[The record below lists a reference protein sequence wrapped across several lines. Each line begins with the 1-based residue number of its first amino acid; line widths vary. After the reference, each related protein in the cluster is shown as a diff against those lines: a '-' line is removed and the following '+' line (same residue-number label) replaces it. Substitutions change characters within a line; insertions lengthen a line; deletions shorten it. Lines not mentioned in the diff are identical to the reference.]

1 MSTKLEKVISD
12 IEKTEKKVIE
22 LQGQLKDLYEKK
34 TEYENVEIVNT
45 VRALVMDKE
54 GILEFLKTMKPAQAK
69 ALKTASLGVVK
80 KEDDTNEND

>member
-1 MSTKLEKVISD
+1 MRRPKRRSLSCKVSLRTSTK
-12 IEKTEKKVIE
+12 
-22 LQGQLKDLYEKK
+22 KK

-69 ALKTASLGVVK
+69 ALKTASFGAVK
-80 KEDDTNEND
+80 KEDDTNDND

>member
-22 LQGQLKDLYEKK
+22 LQGQLKDLHEKK

-54 GILEFLKTMKPAQAK
+54 GILEF
-69 ALKTASLGVVK
+69 SRR
-80 KEDDTNEND
+80 